1 MISAGGARLVLAS
14 GSPRRLALLRK
25 AGFDPRP
32 VPSGLAEDEA
42 PGESPEELA
51 RRLAEAK
58 ARAVA
63 GVERDETGSPVVVL
77 GADTVV
83 ALGDQGLGKPED
95 PEEAAAMLRRLSGRP
110 HRVVTGVALVGPRPA
125 QVEVFS
131 VATEV
136 RFRALS
142 EAEVVAYAAT
152 GEGMDKAGGYGIQGG
167 AASFVA
173 AIEGSYTNVVG
184 LPLAETVEALEA
196 RRVPRRFSGGT
207 SEPRGL
213 G

>member
-1 MISAGGARLVLAS
+1 
-14 GSPRRLALLRK
+14 
-25 AGFDPRP
+25 
-32 VPSGLAEDEA
+32 
-42 PGESPEELA
+42 
-51 RRLAEAK
+51 
-58 ARAVA
+58 
-63 GVERDETGSPVVVL
+63 
-77 GADTVV
+77 
-83 ALGDQGLGKPED
+83 
-95 PEEAAAMLRRLSGRP
+95 
-110 HRVVTGVALVGPRPA
+110 LVGPRPA

-207 SEPRGL
+207 GEPRGL